1 MAHGNTAHGHLSHA
15 SGGQPAGEHMTAMD
29 YASHEATYSNFLG
42 MVKWSVIG
50 LVILMALMGF
60 FLT

>member
-1 MAHGNTAHGHLSHA
+1 
-15 SGGQPAGEHMTAMD
+15 MTAMD
-29 YASHEATYSNFLG
+29 YAAHEATYSTFLG

>member
-1 MAHGNTAHGHLSHA
+1 MAHGNTAHGNLSHA
-15 SGGQPAGEHMTAMD
+15 TTERSAGEHMTAMD
-29 YASHEATYSNFLG
+29 YAAHEATYSTFLG